1 MSSLLNTL
9 MQQLG
14 GNAIQQISSQLG
26 ADPASTQTAVGAALP
41 LLLGALG
48 RNTASPDGAA
58 ALSNALQQHDGSVL
72 NDLTGFLSTGGNTQ
86 DGSAIVGHI
95 LGGKQDAVASGL
107 SQVSGLNAGS
117 SSQLLAMLAPVVM
130 GALGKTQQEQGLN
143 AGGLANLLSGEQSH
157 ADSMLGGL
165 ASQLLDANHDGSIVD
180 DVMSMGSKLLGGLF
194 GR

>member
-1 MSSLLNTL
+1 MSSLLSTL
-9 MQQLG
+9 TQQLG
-14 GNAIQQISSQLG
+14 GDAIQQISAQLG
-26 ADPASTQTAVGAALP
+26 TDPASTQTAVGAALP

-58 ALSNALQQHDGSVL
+58 ALSTALQQHDGSVL
-72 NDLTGFLSTGGNTQ
+72 NNLTGFLSSGGNIQ
-86 DGSAIVGHI
+86 DGSAIVGHV
-95 LGGKQDAVASGL
+95 LGGKQEAVANSL

-117 SSQLLAMLAPVVM
+117 TSQLLAMLAPVVM
-130 GALGKTQQEQGLN
+130 GALGKTQREEGLN

-180 DVMSMGSKLLGGLF
+180 DVVNMGSKLLGGLF

>member
-1 MSSLLNTL
+1 MGSLLNTL
-9 MQQLG
+9 TQQLG
-14 GNAIQQISSQLG
+14 GDALQQISSQLG
-26 ADPASTQTAVGAALP
+26 TDPASTQTAVGAALP

-58 ALSNALQQHDGSVL
+58 ALSTALQQHDGSVL
-72 NDLTGFLSTGGNTQ
+72 NDLSGFLSAGGDTQTGN
-86 DGSAIVGHI
+86 AILGHV
-95 LGGKQDAVASGL
+95 LGGKQDAVANGL

-143 AGGLANLLSGEQSH
+143 AGGLANLLSGEQGH

-180 DVMSMGSKLLGGLF
+180 DVVAMGSKLLGGLF

>member
-1 MSSLLNTL
+1 MSSLLSTL
-9 MQQLG
+9 TQQLG
-14 GNAIQQISSQLG
+14 GDAIQQISAQLG
-26 ADPASTQTAVGAALP
+26 TDPASTQTAVGAALP

-58 ALSNALQQHDGSVL
+58 ALSTALQQHDGSVL
-72 NDLTGFLSTGGNTQ
+72 NNLTGFLSSGGNTQ
-86 DGSAIVGHI
+86 DGSAILGHV
-95 LGGKQDAVASGL
+95 LGGKQDAVANSL

-117 SSQLLAMLAPVVM
+117 TSQLLAMLAPVVL
-130 GALGKTQQEQGLN
+130 GALGKTQREEGLN

-180 DVMSMGSKLLGGLF
+180 DVVNMGSKLLGGLF

>member
-1 MSSLLNTL
+1 MSSLLSTL
-9 MQQLG
+9 TQQLG
-14 GNAIQQISSQLG
+14 GDAIQQISAQLG
-26 ADPASTQTAVGAALP
+26 TDPASTQTAVGAALP

-58 ALSNALQQHDGSVL
+58 ALSTALQQHDGSVL
-72 NDLTGFLSTGGNTQ
+72 NNLTGFLSSGGNIQ
-86 DGSAIVGHI
+86 DGSAIVGHV
-95 LGGKQDAVASGL
+95 LGGKQDAVANSL

-117 SSQLLAMLAPVVM
+117 TSQLLAMLAPVVM
-130 GALGKTQQEQGLN
+130 GALGKTQREEGLN

-180 DVMSMGSKLLGGLF
+180 DVVNMGSKLLGGLF